1 MNAIQ
6 KATTAAMALT
16 ITLVGATL
24 VTAPLTLAASQQVVT
39 RAYHWSSTHH
49 HVLASD
55 QQAAASSARVG

>member
-6 KATTAAMALT
+6 KVTTAAMALT

-24 VTAPLTLAASQQVVT
+24 VTAPLTLSASQQVVS

-49 HVLASD
+49 YFLASD
-55 QQAAASSARVG
+55 QRVAQSSAQVG